1 MRSSAVA
8 VAITSNGRCRSVGR
22 RIRRIRWLLEGPL
35 HRRAHRDIQVDTL
48 RRDWLGEPLGVERR
62 KLGTLIEA
70 CGRGIGNSLERRIIL
85 TQHDPILFWFWERG
99 LPGYISLLFLLSW

>member
-35 HRRAHRDIQVDTL
+35 HRRAHGDVQIDAL
-48 RRDWLGEPLGVERR
+48 RRDRLGEPFVVERR
-62 KLGTLIEA
+62 KLGALIEA

-85 TQHDPILFWFWERG
+85 TQHDSLWFRLWERV
-99 LPGYISLLFLLSW
+99 LP

>member
-8 VAITSNGRCRSVGR
+8 VAITSNGRCRSVAR

-35 HRRAHRDIQVDTL
+35 HGRAHRDIQVGPL
-48 RRDWLGEPLGVERR
+48 RRDRLGEPLGVERR

-70 CGRGIGNSLERRIIL
+70 CGRGIGNRLERYIVL
-85 TQHDPILFWFWERG
+85 AQHDSIWFRLGERV
-99 LPGYISLLFLLSW
+99 L